1 VRKHYYSLLQRQV
14 NYDLPDIPIAWPQF
28 IYAVNTDLQG
38 FAPETVNSD
47 FWNVQAWSN

>member
-1 VRKHYYSLLQRQV
+1 LQRQV

-28 IYAVNTDLQG
+28 IYAVSTDLHG

-47 FWNVQAWSN
+47 FWNVQTWRN